1 MDAGPLP
8 EFALVEAPPTWRSI
22 DFISDLHLSE
32 AMPRTF
38 EAWAAY
44 LRTTPA
50 DAVFILGDLF
60 EVWIGDD
67 TRSRPFEQAC
77 VQTLKDAAAHRHLAF
92 MAGNR
97 DFLIGPDMCEDAAL
111 QHLDDPTVLVAF
123 GRRWLLTHG
132 DALCLD
138 DHEYQAFRRQVRGEA
153 WQQAFLAKPLD
164 ERTRLASAIRQESQS
179 RKDAA
184 SPSMV
189 WADVDGQAARAWLQ
203 AANCQQMIHGHTHRP
218 GASDLAPDRT
228 RHVLS
233 DWDFDHGVARADALR
248 LEAGGLR
255 RIDLTGL
262 R

>member
-8 EFALVEAPPTWRSI
+8 EFALVEAPPAWRSI
-22 DFISDLHLSE
+22 DFISDLHLCE

-38 EAWAAY
+38 EAWVAY
-44 LRTTPA
+44 LRITPA

-67 TRSRPFEQAC
+67 TRSQPFEQAC
-77 VQTLKDAAAHRHLAF
+77 VQALKDAAGHRHLAF

-97 DFLIGPDMCEDAAL
+97 DFLVGSAMCTDAML
-111 QHLDDPTVLVAF
+111 QHIHDPTVLQAF
-123 GRRWLLTHG
+123 GQGWLLTHG

-138 DHEYQAFRRQVRGEA
+138 DLEYQAFRRQVRSEA

-164 ERTRLASAIRQESQS
+164 ERARLARAIRQESQS

-184 SPSMV
+184 PSSMV
-189 WADVDGQAARAWLQ
+189 WADVDGPAAVAWLQ
-203 AANCQQMIHGHTHRP
+203 AAGCQQMIHGHTHRP
-218 GASDLAPDRT
+218 GATALGPAQV

-233 DWDFDHGVARADALR
+233 DWDFDHGAARADALR
-248 LEAGGLR
+248 LDASGLR
-255 RIDLTGL
+255 RVDITGL